1 MSKSEEEAVMQYVIA
16 AHLGEKNIVIPN
28 VSFARI
34 SCRIPK
40 YGDGE
45 VTGYEYPF
53 KGIRHEADLIWINE
67 NDYLTE
73 IEIKVSYMD
82 FLADFQKK
90 EKHLTKYTR
99 AVYYAFP
106 WDMYKENEEKI
117 KKVLVEKFPEAG
129 VIIVGMGGV
138 AVSVIKNAKYFNAE
152 KIPIEVKIGLM
163 RIGCQKW
170 WRRK

>member
-1 MSKSEEEAVMQYVIA
+1 MSKSKEEAVIQQSIA
-16 AHLGEKNIVIPN
+16 AHFGEKNIVIPN

-40 YGDGE
+40 YKDGKDI
-45 VTGYEYPF
+45 VYEYPF
-53 KGIRHEADLIWINE
+53 KGVRHEADLIWIND

-73 IEIKVSYMD
+73 VEIKTSYSD
-82 FLADFQKK
+82 FLADFKKK

-129 VIIVGMGGV
+129 VIIIGMGGL
-138 AVSVIKNAKYFNAE
+138 AVSVIKNVEYFNAE